1 MSTNENRQRW
11 SPPEAFH
18 RLNLIADRLGA
29 EIVVHALGSA
39 DPAPMTLRES
49 VAYFYVGLLEAS
61 RRSDQAVLA
70 YGIVDEITPEVWAQA
85 TELCGEEEVD
95 VDGCDFDSITH
106 RIAIRWGH
114 PVAGLLEQ
122 QHERPT
128 LFSELMDELPSAEEG
143 SMQSR
148 EG

>member
-1 MSTNENRQRW
+1 MSTNENRRPW
-11 SPPEAFH
+11 SPLHAYH

-29 EIVVHALGSA
+29 EIVVNANVLA
-39 DPAPMTLRES
+39 DSAPMTLRES
-49 VAYFYVGLLEAS
+49 VAYFDVGLLDVS

-70 YGIVDEITPEVWAQA
+70 YGIVDEITQEVWAQS
-85 TELCGEEEVD
+85 TVLCGEEKVGIE
-95 VDGCDFDSITH
+95 GCDFDSIAH
-106 RIAIRWGH
+106 RIAMRWGH

-128 LFSELMDELPSAEEG
+128 LFSELMNELPSAEEG
-143 SMQSR
+143 SLQSR